1 VSEPTSRSSEPVQQD
16 APVEPVAETPTAA
29 ESPAEA
35 VSEAPEAAVEADAA
49 AEAPEVPAEAAPED
63 PAEEL
68 AVEEAP
74 AAEAEAPAAEVTEV
88 AEVAEEAP
96 AEEAPAA
103 EAEVPAEDAPAEEA
117 PVAEAEVPAED
128 APAEEAP
135 VAEAEA
141 EAEVAA
147 EEAPA
152 EEAVAEAEVAAED
165 APAEAAPAAEEAPAA
180 EAEVPAEEAP
190 GGETPTAEAA
200 AEGAPVAETPAE
212 EAPAEE
218 APAAEAEATTE
229 EATTEEAPTEVAPAP
244 ETTPAPKPATPKP
257 SAIPS
262 PAALARPRPPK
273 PSASPAPAAQSA
285 PATAPAPVVPAAADA
300 VAHAEAEKFG
310 RVDDEGNVYVRDSTG
325 ERVVGQFPG
334 VTTEEA
340 LALYVRRYLDLSAK
354 VGLFEARLESA
365 DLSVRE
371 IDQTLQKLTEETA
384 EPAAVGDLDALRS
397 RVEVLRGLSAERRA
411 ALEEARSAAKAE
423 AVASRT
429 SIVEAAEKI
438 AATDPSKMQWRPAG
452 EELRSLLDRWKD
464 AQRSGPRIDR
474 PTEESLWKRFSHA
487 RTAFDR
493 ERRHFFADLEQRNSA
508 AKTEKEK
515 LVSEAEALSTSTDW
529 GYTAGA
535 YRDLMTRWKAAGRA
549 SRKDDDALWARFR
562 AAQDRFF
569 EARDAENAVIDAE
582 YGENLKVKEEL
593 LLEAEALVPVKD
605 LNKAKAVLR
614 NIQERW
620 EEAGKVPRGDIQRV
634 EGRLRAVETAIRD
647 ADQAQWKRSNP
658 ETRARAEGA
667 AAQLEAA
674 IEGLEADLAAAQ
686 AKGDKRKVSEL
697 EAAVAARRS
706 WLEQVVKAAQ
716 DSRG

>member
-1 VSEPTSRSSEPVQQD
+1 MSEPTSRSAEPVQQD
-16 APVEPVAETPTAA
+16 APAEPVAETPTAA

-35 VSEAPEAAVEADAA
+35 VSEAAEVT
-49 AEAPEVPAEAAPED
+49 EAPAEVEVPEDAAEAAPAA
-63 PAEEL
+63 P
-68 AVEEAP
+68 VEEPVVETAP
-74 AAEAEAPAAEVTEV
+74 EV
-88 AEVAEEAP
+88 ATEAP
-96 AEEAPAA
+96 AEE
-103 EAEVPAEDAPAEEA
+103 APAEEA
-117 PVAEAEVPAED
+117 PVAEAAV
-128 APAEEAP
+128 EEAP
-135 VAEAEA
+135 VAEAPVA
-141 EAEVAA
+141 EAPVAEAPVEEAPVEEAPVEEAPVEEAPVA
-147 EEAPA
+147 EAAVEDAPVEEAPVEEAAVAEASVEEAPQAEAEAPA
-152 EEAVAEAEVAAED
+152 EVT
-165 APAEAAPAAEEAPAA
+165 PTPAPAAQ
-180 EAEVPAEEAP
+180 
-190 GGETPTAEAA
+190 
-200 AEGAPVAETPAE
+200 
-212 EAPAEE
+212 
-218 APAAEAEATTE
+218 
-229 EATTEEAPTEVAPAP
+229 PAP
-244 ETTPAPKPATPKP
+244 SKPA
-257 SAIPS
+257 AIPS

-273 PSASPAPAAQSA
+273 PGAPSAAAAQAAPAAA
-285 PATAPAPVVPAAADA
+285 PSPVVPVADA
-300 VAHAEAEKFG
+300 AAHAEAEKFG
-310 RVDDEGNVYVRDSTG
+310 RVDDDGNVYVRDSAG
-325 ERVVGQFPG
+325 ERIVGQFPG

-340 LALYVRRYLDLSAK
+340 LALYVRRYLDLAAK
-354 VGLFEARLESA
+354 VGLFEARLDSA

-371 IDQTLQKLTEETA
+371 IDQTLQKLGEETA
-384 EPAAVGDLDALRS
+384 EPAAVGDLDALRA
-397 RVEVLRGLSAERRA
+397 RVETLRGRAAERRA

-423 AVASRT
+423 AVAART
-429 SIVEAAEKI
+429 SIVESAEKI

-452 EELRSLLDRWKD
+452 EELRLLLDSWKE

-493 ERRHFFADLEQRNSA
+493 ERRHFFADLEQRNSS
-508 AKTEKEK
+508 AKIEKEK
-515 LVSEAEALSTSTDW
+515 LVSEAESLATSTDW

-634 EGRLRAVETAIRD
+634 EGRLRVVETAIRD

-667 AAQLEAA
+667 AAQLQSA

-686 AKGDKRKVSEL
+686 AKGDKRKISEL

-706 WLEQVVKAAQ
+706 WLEQVVKAAE
-716 DSRG
+716 DSKG

>member
-1 VSEPTSRSSEPVQQD
+1 MSEPTSRSSEPVQQD
-16 APVEPVAETPTAA
+16 APAEPVAETPTAA

-35 VSEAPEAAVEADAA
+35 VSEAAEAPETAEAAEAAEVEAPEETVEAAPEAPVQEPAA
-49 AEAPEVPAEAAPED
+49 AEAPAQEASTEEAPEAPAQD
-63 PAEEL
+63 APAQEAPAEEA
-68 AVEEAP
+68 AVAEAPTHEAAAPAAADEAP
-74 AAEAEAPAAEVTEV
+74 AAEAPVQEEAPTEEAPTEEPTAAEPTAEEAPTAETVT
-88 AEVAEEAP
+88 EEAP
-96 AEEAPAA
+96 AEEAPTA
-103 EAEVPAEDAPAEEA
+103 EAETETETATP
-117 PVAEAEVPAED
+117 
-128 APAEEAP
+128 
-135 VAEAEA
+135 
-141 EAEVAA
+141 

-152 EEAVAEAEVAAED
+152 TDAA
-165 APAEAAPAAEEAPAA
+165 
-180 EAEVPAEEAP
+180 
-190 GGETPTAEAA
+190 
-200 AEGAPVAETPAE
+200 TPAE
-212 EAPAEE
+212 EAPA
-218 APAAEAEATTE
+218 
-229 EATTEEAPTEVAPAP
+229 PAP
-244 ETTPAPKPATPKP
+244 EPATAKP
-257 SAIPS
+257 STIPT

-273 PSASPAPAAQSA
+273 PGVPSAPAAQAA
-285 PATAPAPVVPAAADA
+285 PAAAPAPVVPVAADA
-300 VAHAEAEKFG
+300 AAHAEAEKFG
-310 RVDDEGNVYVRDSTG
+310 RVDDDGNVYVREAAG
-325 ERVVGQFPG
+325 ERIVGQFPG

-340 LALYVRRYLDLSAK
+340 LALYVRRYLDLAAK

-371 IDQTLQKLTEETA
+371 IDQTLQKLGEETA
-384 EPAAVGDLDALRS
+384 EPAAVGDLDALRGQ
-397 RVEVLRGLSAERRA
+397 VEALRGRATERRA

-423 AVASRT
+423 AVAART

-452 EELRSLLDRWKD
+452 EELRTLLDRWKD

-508 AKTEKEK
+508 AKIEKEK
-515 LVSEAEALSTSTDW
+515 LVSEAESLSTSTDW

-569 EARDAENAVIDAE
+569 QARDAENAVIDAE

-593 LLEAEALVPVKD
+593 LAEAEALVPVKD
-605 LNKAKAVLR
+605 LNKAKAALR
-614 NIQERW
+614 AIQERW

-634 EGRLRAVETAIRD
+634 EGRLRAVETAVRD

-667 AAQLEAA
+667 AAQLESA
-674 IEGLEADLAAAQ
+674 IAGLEEELAAAQ
-686 AKGDKRKVSEL
+686 AKGDKRKVAEL

-706 WLEQVVKAAQ
+706 WLEQVVKAAE